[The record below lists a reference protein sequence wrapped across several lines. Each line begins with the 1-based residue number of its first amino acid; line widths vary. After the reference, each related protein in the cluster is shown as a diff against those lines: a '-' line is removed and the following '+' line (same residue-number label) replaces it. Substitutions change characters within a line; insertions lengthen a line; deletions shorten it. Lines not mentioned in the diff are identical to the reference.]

1 MGACKMKREKQVEK
15 IIERC
20 NEYLKNCY
28 VTDES
33 DDVFHMTCEM
43 LLAAG
48 CYKGY
53 MLIKNTNEKYLK
65 IL

>member
-1 MGACKMKREKQVEK
+1 MIA
-15 IIERC
+15 RC

-28 VTDES
+28 VTDEY

-43 LLAAG
+43 LIAAG
-48 CYKGY
+48 CYNGY
-53 MLIKNTNEKYLK
+53 ILVRKENELHLK